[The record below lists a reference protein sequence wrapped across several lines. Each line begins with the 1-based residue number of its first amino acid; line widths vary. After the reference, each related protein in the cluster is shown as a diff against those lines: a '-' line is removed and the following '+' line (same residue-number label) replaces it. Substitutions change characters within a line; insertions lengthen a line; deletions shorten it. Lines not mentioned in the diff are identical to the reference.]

1 MPDPSINDVCEALAG
16 AVTTGTGLRALGYVD
31 DQVSPPMAMV
41 FTQSFDPRLTTGG
54 SPSRSVQ
61 MGVRVFVRRT
71 NMRTAQLELR
81 NFMEQSG
88 TTSIRTAIEDESNW
102 SETVHYAEVTEI
114 GQPFEYETANEV
126 YWAVDFSVDVVF

>member
-1 MPDPSINDVCEALAG
+1 MADPSINDVCEALALAVQTG
-16 AVTTGTGLRALGYVD
+16 AGLRALGYID
-31 DQVSPPMAMV
+31 DQVSPPQAQV
-41 FTQSFDPRLTTGG
+41 YTLPFDPRLTTGG

-81 NFMEQSG
+81 NYMEQSG
-88 TTSIRTAIEDESNW
+88 DLSIKAAIEDDTNW

-114 GQPFEYETANEV
+114 GQPFEYETANEI
-126 YWAVDFSVDVVF
+126 YWAVDFSVDVVW